1 MTFGHRRRVNRL
13 LSWLAAAL
21 VGPPESIDM
30 DALWAHMEREE
41 RRAAS

>member
-1 MTFGHRRRVNRL
+1 MTFARRRRIDRL
-13 LSWLAAAL
+13 LSWLAAAV
-21 VGPPESIDM
+21 VGPSDPIDM